1 MHAAAQ
7 TATLATRFASFA
19 AALDP
24 VAIPGPVYAHA
35 KLCVLDSIGVALA
48 ARDYPFC
55 QSALRTAQELGGPGD
70 AVVFGEAQGMPLR
83 DAILA
88 NGILIHSLDFDDT
101 HAASVVHCSASALPV
116 AFNLGYQRGA
126 SGRTALASYILAIEV
141 DARIGEVARGSLQRR
156 GFHPTGIVG
165 AFGAAAGA
173 AYLRGLTAEQ
183 HRNALGIVLSF
194 ASGSMEFVS
203 DGAWTKRLHP
213 GWAAVSGFTAATFAG
228 QGFIGPARAFEGNFG
243 LFKTLLGPDHPFDCD
258 TLAAD
263 LGADWRT
270 LGMTFKPY
278 PACHFNHAFADCAL
292 HLKATH
298 DLKAEDIVAVEA
310 LVHPDQV
317 AIVCEPEAQKQRP
330 QNAYEAQFSVPW
342 IVANALVRGRFT
354 LDELEPSA
362 LTDQAVL
369 ALAARVSH
377 APDPDS
383 CYPRY
388 FSGGLIVTTRS
399 GVRLRHHLPAH
410 RGSDALPLSR
420 DDVIEKFMTNACR
433 VLSEERALQIVKCV
447 SALDSAPDLHQLAE
461 FLRGEP
467 KPLQNRATA

>member
-1 MHAAAQ
+1 M
-7 TATLATRFASFA
+7 
-19 AALDP
+19 
-24 VAIPGPVYAHA
+24 
-35 KLCVLDSIGVALA
+35 
-48 ARDYPFC
+48 
-55 QSALRTAQELGGPGD
+55 
-70 AVVFGEAQGMPLR
+70 
-83 DAILA
+83 
-88 NGILIHSLDFDDT
+88 
-101 HAASVVHCSASALPV
+101 
-116 AFNLGYQRGA
+116 
-126 SGRTALASYILAIEV
+126 
-141 DARIGEVARGSLQRR
+141 
-156 GFHPTGIVG
+156 
-165 AFGAAAGA
+165 
-173 AYLRGLTAEQ
+173 
-183 HRNALGIVLSF
+183 
-194 ASGSMEFVS
+194 
-203 DGAWTKRLHP
+203 
-213 GWAAVSGFTAATFAG
+213 
-228 QGFIGPARAFEGNFG
+228 
-243 LFKTLLGPDHPFDCD
+243 
-258 TLAAD
+258 
-263 LGADWRT
+263 
-270 LGMTFKPY
+270 
-278 PACHFNHAFADCAL
+278 
-292 HLKATH
+292 
-298 DLKAEDIVAVEA
+298 EA

-362 LTDQAVL
+362 LADQAVL

-447 SALDSAPDLHQLAE
+447 SALDSAPDLNQLAE
-461 FLRGEP
+461 FLRGEQ